1 MNLDKTVL
9 KNEIKLLEFILIETP
24 EQTYHGVKDVYHV

>member
-9 KNEIKLLEFILIETP
+9 QNEIKFLVFILIETP